1 MTDAALQLPAQDV
14 THGTR
19 VWPFSIWSGKKQ
31 SREDEMLGL
40 FLSMLDVRAQGR
52 AANIGQDAFSQ
63 GVFTELKNGI
73 SKLQSPEAG
82 TSELSNPAAWNEA
95 YRLERL
101 LALIEPPDTL
111 TQEVD
116 RRLNEAIAKKLTSVE
131 RLTLDVSSA
140 KSNSVDN
147 SQTPPA
153 LTSGGLQRLRSAL
166 INLLEELHWDDQRK
180 FYATPIQRDAV
191 QRIVFLDLIA
201 FAGLV
206 APFFWIYYKASQ
218 VSVDPGVPPP
228 VPGVDIV
235 NLGTW
240 AWLPAYIVIMSGAFG
255 AYFSRLI
262 DILRNGDTLS
272 IRELQNSKSVWSLF
286 LRGAVGMCGA
296 LVVFFFLKSGLIT
309 GGVFPD
315 FTKLGFD
322 FINYRGTD
330 DNPAQAAVVKEVM
343 LIIEP
348 SKALALLVLW
358 SFIAGFSERLV
369 PTILANTETS
379 FTNSASGVGG
389 KTNN

>member
-1 MTDAALQLPAQDV
+1 MTDASIPLPGREAAQV
-14 THGTR
+14 ANI
-19 VWPFSIWSGKKQ
+19 WPLRLWRKRKQ
-31 SREDEMLGL
+31 GREDEMLGL
-40 FLSMLDVRAQGR
+40 FLSMLDVRVQARG
-52 AANIGQDAFSQ
+52 ANIGQDAFSQ
-63 GVFTELKNGI
+63 GILSELKSGI
-73 SKLQSPEAG
+73 LKLQSPGAG
-82 TSELSNPAAWNEA
+82 TPELSNPAAWNEA

-131 RLTLDVSSA
+131 RLTLDVSAA
-140 KSNSVDN
+140 KSNSIDN

-153 LTSGGLQRLRSAL
+153 LNSGGMQRLRSAL

-201 FAGLV
+201 FAALV
-206 APFFWIYYKASQ
+206 APFFWIYYKASHI
-218 VSVDPGVPPP
+218 SSDPKAL
-228 VPGVDIV
+228 PGVDIV
-235 NLGTW
+235 NLGAW

-272 IRELQNSKSVWSLF
+272 IRELQNSKSIWSLF

-315 FTKLGFD
+315 FTTLGFD
-322 FINYRGTD
+322 FINYKGTT
-330 DNPAQAAVVKEVM
+330 DNPTQATIANEVM

-369 PTILANTETS
+369 PTILANTEAS
-379 FTNSASGVGG
+379 FANSASGAGG
-389 KTNN
+389 NTNK

>member
-1 MTDAALQLPAQDV
+1 MTDTVMQLPGRAAAQV
-14 THGTR
+14 TGI
-19 VWPFSIWSGKKQ
+19 WPRRMWSKKSQ
-31 SREDEMLGL
+31 IREDEMLGL
-40 FLSMLDVRAQGR
+40 FLSMLDVRAQAR
-52 AANIGQDAFSQ
+52 ESKIGPDAFSQ
-63 GVFTELKNGI
+63 GVLAKVKSGI
-73 SKLQSPEAG
+73 SALQSPGAG
-82 TSELSNPAAWNEA
+82 TPELSNPAAWNEA

-111 TQEVD
+111 TLEVD

-131 RLTLDVSSA
+131 RLTLDVSAA
-140 KSNSVDN
+140 KANSIDN
-147 SQTPPA
+147 SKTPPE
-153 LTSGGLQRLRSAL
+153 LNQGGVQRLTSAL

-201 FAGLV
+201 FAALV
-206 APFFWIYYKASQ
+206 APFFWIYYKAAQ
-218 VSVDPGVPPP
+218 VNLDPAASPA
-228 VPGVDIV
+228 VDIV
-235 NLGTW
+235 NLGAW
-240 AWLPAYIVIMSGAFG
+240 AWLPAYVVIMSGAFG

-272 IRELQNSKSVWSLF
+272 IRELQTSKSLWSLF

-315 FTKLGFD
+315 FKALGFD
-322 FINYRGTD
+322 FINYAGED
-330 DNPAQAAVVKEVM
+330 PAQATIVKEIM

-369 PTILANTETS
+369 PVILANTEAS
-379 FTNSASGVGG
+379 FANSASGAGG
-389 KTNN
+389 NTNK